1 MKQKQTPT
9 ESNARWADD
18 PGFKVVTARER
29 VREHLQGQHDQDD
42 HGKWA
47 AGRQSSE
54 KGGDKG
60 TSGAVK
66 TYTPTRFKVTS
77 GSGGGASKAAPKPT
91 AKLTKVLDQD
101 KRITIK
107 VESTDRLRLWGRGT
121 LQEVAERVTRGL
133 EGVDSGTAEFISVP
147 TLEDEDYFSSPEAL
161 LDAKTTRRYWDDN
174 QGMERIVAG
183 PADLSKSDVAWT
195 GLSDGEARQVIRAA
209 TREKFIRDVAEADG
223 VTRDQASKN
232 VDEVMDSVR
241 KELSDDSTRVIIG
254 VPMQVMGQV
263 LQDGRIKNQF
273 ETGTSQGVLDTDF
286 RGTFEQIVFGGEGD
300 VRYGYLDILGE
311 RRHADGEE
319 NLSGQ
324 YGQVE
329 LTLKADVKERA
340 TFSVEDSLDTWGN
353 RDTPYLPTPI
363 MDPQW
368 EAFSFADTNAQ
379 GIGELQQ
386 ATDLTEAGDNNYIE
400 AQVYGP
406 VTLDDV
412 EKITVYP
419 DTALTSM
426 ASFFNSGYGSVP
438 FKGEEGA
445 VRWITTMDEALQKQ
459 GFELKTYGPT
469 GGITRLED
477 GSFSVVLG
485 ENNRLLSPLE
495 WVRKQKESSD
505 YNTFLYNNLVEH
517 LPGQHDQDD
526 HGKWAQGG
534 GGGKNEGSMA
544 AGGPSAGP
552 IVASPKV
559 KAIVSRKGSVQRDRM
574 SSMKSWREGKPRD
587 RGGYDTRTVISA
599 KGGRLRWVVDDPQL
613 FTMPAYKDL
622 TAETVFDTPDDRGS
636 RDGYPNSTG
645 TKDTGWSLVDETKSA
660 LVTSRN
666 TPQKSLLV
674 AEARLAAVEGRMDDA
689 KEMIA
694 QAMQGDGIDLVIP
707 SMTVD
712 LSKTT
717 VEEAT
722 KGLKV
727 LDVISSPMDIQNAL
741 GYQGNWDFHPEEYG
755 LGQRWGD
762 KEPSRYWD
770 AEETQRWESE
780 KNTVIVLLDN
790 RQEMLDNMPAWTKVS
805 DAEATERIVAIQ
817 RDLFVAT
824 FKNQGLGSA
833 ADAEAAMEK
842 IIARKQELMDS
853 GNIQAVM
860 HVPETA
866 LKKILGSSKGKIG
879 NQHEVGG
886 GYGLRDVEIR
896 KSVEQ
901 AMFGEEWS
909 PEEAPKYMYAN
920 RADLADED
928 ALIER
933 SQYGKFAL
941 VFDRDALGNATAY
954 PGDTLD
960 SWSRSADI
968 KTYSITYAISDFQN
982 NPENRLAD
990 NLEAHIALYI
1000 TQNPGVPLPIETW
1013 ANTITPEDVGLL
1025 TRGWKVPVPEG
1036 TKFDPDRKD
1045 EYIKGVDGVIAGI
1058 DAQWMAGEGTASG
1071 RYFYDEIQMHGALS
1085 IEDASEVRLLPS
1097 DVQVDWT
1104 NKANPG
1110 EEGIKYTKPYT
1121 VPGAP
1126 AIEERYQPAEG
1137 IDKIGIQ
1144 DPAKVQAAV
1153 DLLTK
1158 NLAKYGFA
1166 LAEGGAIKDGKV
1178 VLGVTKYKTGDQV
1191 FEIPGQILAP
1201 IRWIKQY
1208 TGVKESL
1215 LFGVSWFIS
1224 AFMEVEN

>member
-1 MKQKQTPT
+1 MKKKKLVPA
-9 ESNARWADD
+9 NARWMDD
-18 PGFKVVTARER
+18 PGFKVVTAR
-29 VREHLQGQHDQDD
+29 VREHLAGQHDQDD

-47 AGRQSSE
+47 AG
-54 KGGDKG
+54 KGGTETATGKAG
-60 TSGAVK
+60 GGVR

-107 VESTDRLRLWGRGT
+107 AESTDRLRLWGRGT
-121 LQEVAERVTRGL
+121 LQEVAERVTRAL
-133 EGVDSGTAEFISVP
+133 EGVDSGTAKVISVP
-147 TLEDEDYFSSPEAL
+147 MLEDEDYFSSPEAL

-209 TREKFIRDVAEADG
+209 TRERFIRDVAEADG
-223 VTRDQASKN
+223 VTREQAAES
-232 VDEVMDSVR
+232 VDKVMESVR
-241 KELSDDSTRVIIG
+241 AELSDDSTRVIIG
-254 VPMQVMGQV
+254 VPMQVMGQF
-263 LQDGRIKNQF
+263 LKDGKIKNQF
-273 ETGTSQGVLDTDF
+273 ETGTSQGVMDTDF

-311 RRHADGEE
+311 RRHAAHEE

-329 LTLKADVKERA
+329 FTLKADVKERA

-368 EAFSFADTNAQ
+368 EAFSFNDTAAS
-379 GIGELQQ
+379 GMMELSQS
-386 ATDLTEAGDNNYIE
+386 TDLTEAGDNNYIE

-419 DTALTSM
+419 DTAVTSM

-445 VRWITTMDEALQKQ
+445 VRWITTLDEALQKQ

-495 WVRKQKESSD
+495 WVRKQKESYD
-505 YNTFLYNNLVEH
+505 YTTSLYNNLLEH
-517 LPGQHDQDD
+517 LPGQHDQDE
-526 HGKWAQGG
+526 HGKWAQGL

-552 IVASPKV
+552 IKAAAKV
-559 KAIVSRKGSVQRDRM
+559 KAIVERKGNFQRDRM
-574 SSMKSWREGKPRD
+574 SDIKSWREGKPRE
-587 RGGYDTRTVISA
+587 RGVYDSRTNRA
-599 KGGRLRWVVDDPQL
+599 GKDGRLRWVIEDPQL
-613 FTMPAYKDL
+613 FATRGYENL
-622 TAETVFDTPDDRGS
+622 TAETVFDTAGDDSRPRG
-636 RDGYPNSTG
+636 DINSTG
-645 TKDTGWSLVDETKSA
+645 TNEVGYKYTTDAEGAFVS
-660 LVTSRN
+660 SRN
-666 TPQKSLLV
+666 SPQKSLLM
-674 AEARLAAVEGRMDDA
+674 AEARLAALEGRIDDA

-694 QAMQGDGIDLVIP
+694 SSMQGDGMNLVIP
-707 SMTVD
+707 HMTVD

-727 LDVISSPMDIQNAL
+727 LDVISSPMDVQNAI
-741 GYQGNWDFHPEEYG
+741 GYQGAWDFDADEYG
-755 LGQRWGD
+755 LGDRWGD
-762 KEPSRYWD
+762 KEPSKYWN
-770 AEETQRWESE
+770 EEDTQRWEAE

-790 RQEMLDNMPAWTKVS
+790 RQEMLDGLPAWAKVS
-805 DAEATERIVAIQ
+805 DADTTERLVAIQ
-817 RDLFVAT
+817 KDLFVAT
-824 FKNQGLGSA
+824 FKKNGLGSA
-833 ADAEAAMEK
+833 AEAEAAMEK
-842 IIARKQELMDS
+842 IIARKQEIMNA
-853 GNIQAVM
+853 GNLQAVM

-866 LKKILGSSKGKIG
+866 LKKILASSNGAIG

-896 KSVEQ
+896 KAVEQ
-901 AMFGEEWS
+901 AMFGAEWS

-920 RADLADED
+920 RADLGDEA

-933 SQYGKFAL
+933 SQYGKFAI
-941 VFDRDALGNATAY
+941 VFDGDALSNATAY

-960 SWSRSADI
+960 AWSRSGEID
-968 KTYSITYAISDFQN
+968 SWSVNYAINDYN
-982 NPENRLAD
+982 ERPEKRLAD
-990 NLEAHIALYI
+990 DLQTHIALYI
-1000 TQNPGVPLPIETW
+1000 TQNPGTPMPIENW
-1013 ANTITPEDVGLL
+1013 ANYISPQDVAYLD
-1025 TRGWKVPVPEG
+1025 RGYRVPEPKG
-1036 TKFDPDRKD
+1036 TKYDPDRKD
-1045 EYIKGVDGVIAGI
+1045 VYIKGVDGVLAAI
-1058 DAQWMAGEGTASG
+1058 DAEWMAGEGNG
-1071 RYFYDEIQMHGALS
+1071 RSYDEVQMHGALNIS
-1085 IEDASEVRLLPS
+1085 DASEVRLLPS
-1097 DVQVDWT
+1097 DIQVDWT
-1104 NKANPG
+1104 NKAEPG
-1110 EEGIKYTKPYT
+1110 EPGIKYSKPYT

-1144 DPAKVQAAV
+1144 DPAKVQAAI

-1166 LAEGGAIKDGKV
+1166 LAEGGAIQDGKV
-1178 VLGVTKYKTGDQV
+1178 VLETVKYKTGDQV
-1191 FEIPGQILAP
+1191 FEIPGQITKP

-1224 AFMEVEN
+1224 AAMEVEN